1 MRGNKIYRYQENH
14 CLCTFLS
21 WMKNLGLLCQHIEW
35 IKRYRT
41 RFTSDCLARQL
52 PGCFSFTSTVFYLT
66 FLLPRLCFKASHIR
80 VKQNQGFCQWTVQ
93 IKQGFWNSFVYKT
106 QIGLLHRPLQDL
118 NFKITLC
125 IPIITFIKEWHPLIG
140 NSQCEPKLSLSPP
153 ALSSL
158 IVWERDLWN
167 KGLINKAISKRRALG
182 NIWMGHSH
190 FNCEGIKTQW
200 NCKAKEVFG

>member
-1 MRGNKIYRYQENH
+1 M
-14 CLCTFLS
+14 
-21 WMKNLGLLCQHIEW
+21 LG
-35 IKRYRT
+35 
-41 RFTSDCLARQL
+41 S
-52 PGCFSFTSTVFYLT
+52 STHRVLFFYIHS
-66 FLLPRLCFKASHIR
+66 FLLDLSPTKIMFKASHI
-80 VKQNQGFCQWTVQ
+80 QNQGFCQWTVQ

-125 IPIITFIKEWHPLIG
+125 IPIITFIKEWQPLIG

-200 NCKAKEVFG
+200 NCKA

>member
-1 MRGNKIYRYQENH
+1 
-14 CLCTFLS
+14 
-21 WMKNLGLLCQHIEW
+21 MKNLGLLCQHIEW
-35 IKRYRT
+35 IKRYRP
-41 RFTSDCLARQL
+41 RFTSECLAHQL

-66 FLLPRLCFKASHIR
+66 FLLPRLCFKASQIC

-125 IPIITFIKEWHPLIG
+125 TPIITFIKEWHPLIG
-140 NSQCEPKLSLSPP
+140 NSQCEPKLSLSPLT
-153 ALSSL
+153 LSSL
-158 IVWERDLWN
+158 IVWERDLWS

-200 NCKAKEVFG
+200 NSKAKEVFG